1 MLLMKSAASLHDM
14 LAPAPRGSHLISHG
28 PTAAPK
34 GHGFQRRDDVR
45 PEQILLQPVLEAGRF
60 VLRPLRSSDA
70 GLIALYT
77 SDRRLAEGTRSIPH
91 PLPPGA
97 TEGFIAR
104 ALSDKREEDVWV
116 LDGSAQGQAEVLGI
130 VSLMRVD
137 RGQSEVG
144 FWVAP
149 GLWNTGFASEA
160 VQAIVAANPH
170 AARTLLAE
178 VFQDNP
184 GSARVL
190 VNAGFDYLGDA
201 EAWSVARAAKVPTWT
216 YVRKMA

>member
-1 MLLMKSAASLHDM
+1 MQLMNSVARLHDM
-14 LAPAPRGSHLISHG
+14 LAPAPRGSHLVSQGAI
-28 PTAAPK
+28 AAPK
-34 GHGFQRRDDVR
+34 DHGSQRREDVR
-45 PEQILLQPVLEAGRF
+45 PEQILLQPILEAGRF
-60 VLRPLRSSDA
+60 VLRPIKPSDA

-97 TEGFIAR
+97 AEGFVAR
-104 ALSDKREEDVWV
+104 ALSERRNEDVWV
-116 LDGSAQGQAEVLGI
+116 LDGSAQGQAEVLGL

-137 RGQSEVG
+137 RDQSEVG

-170 AARTLLAE
+170 ASRTLFAE

-201 EAWSVARAAKVPTWT
+201 EAWSVARNAKVPTWT